1 MAKKRVHEIAKER
14 GITSKEA
21 LEVLRKAGLDV
32 KVAASSVEEA
42 EAARAFGN
50 GAGASAPAATTETTD
65 AQAEKAAAKPAAGA
79 PAKPAAGGP
88 AQAGAAPP
96 EAGGDA
102 GGGAQAAG
110 PTRGARP
117 GGGSARRQP
126 GARQPGRGQDG
137 RQGGQRP
144 GGQRGGGP
152 QREGGPPPA
161 RPGIRPPEGEPIRR
175 AGPEGR
181 GPRILQD
188 APPPQERGGAGDRP
202 GRGPGGQRSEGGPR
216 GSRSGSR
223 PDGGA
228 RQGGP
233 GGPRPDAPGGEP
245 PRSGGPRPSRGGR
258 GEAGSPGGG
267 GGRRR
272 RVVIDSQAS
281 RRERTPP
288 PQQSQPP
295 RRGRGRRRRPQWVE
309 PDLEAEAQARLEAEQ
324 QEEPAVQVRSGSTV
338 KEVAESLQLGAPEVI
353 KKLMELGEMAT
364 LTQTLSDEAIEVL
377 ADSFDKKAEI
387 VGATEVE
394 DEEPAYEDRDE
405 DLIERPPVITIMGH
419 VDHGKTSLLDAIR
432 QTEVAAGEAGGITQ
446 HIGAYQVSHDGHTI
460 TFLDTPGHEA
470 FTAMRA
476 RGAKVT
482 DIAVIVVAADD
493 GVMPQTVE
501 AIDHAKA
508 AGVPVMVAVN
518 KIDVEGADPNRVRG
532 ELAQQGLTPADWGG
546 DTEFVDVSAKTHQ
559 NLEDLL
565 ETLVTLA
572 ELQELKA
579 NPDTQASGWVIES
592 KLDPGRGAVV
602 TLLVHRGRL
611 KVGHAIVA
619 GEHWGRVR
627 AMNDFRGQR
636 SREATPGMP
645 VEILGFDGVPGAGEH
660 FRVVENEREARRL
673 ANERGIRLKQEAL
686 ARQARRRVSLEDVLA
701 RAERGEKELNLVVK
715 ADVAGSLE
723 ALADEI
729 ARLPHEQV
737 TVNIIRDGV
746 GGISESDVMLASAS
760 DAVVIGFNV
769 RPVGNAAQ
777 VADQEGVEIRTYSV
791 IYKIVEDLRDAMQGL
806 LEAVAVEE
814 QVGSAEVRAT
824 FKASRVGTI
833 AGSYVL
839 EGVVRRGGQA
849 RLVRDGTV
857 IYDGRIGSLRRFK
870 DDVREVNAGMECGI
884 VLENYPDVK
893 EGDVIEVYET
903 KQVEQTLA

>member
-21 LEVLRKAGLDV
+21 LEVLRKAGLEV
-32 KVAASSVEEA
+32 KVAASSVEE
-42 EAARAFGN
+42 EDAARAFGN
-50 GAGASAPAATTETTD
+50 GAAA
-65 AQAEKAAAKPAAGA
+65 A
-79 PAKPAAGGP
+79 PAKAADG
-88 AQAGAAPP
+88 AGAKGKGKAKGADANA
-96 EAGGDA
+96 EAKPDPKAEATGADA
-102 GGGAQAAG
+102 VAEAKPDDGQGGGAARRPPQ
-110 PTRGARP
+110 ARP
-117 GGGSARRQP
+117 
-126 GARQPGRGQDG
+126 D
-137 RQGGQRP
+137 
-144 GGQRGGGP
+144 
-152 QREGGPPPA
+152 
-161 RPGIRPPEGEPIRR
+161 IRPPDDAPVRR

-188 APPPQERGGAGDRP
+188 APPPQERQPTQDRGPRAGGGAGP
-202 GRGPGGQRSEGGPR
+202 RGPRQDAGPR
-216 GSRSGSR
+216 GG
-223 PDGGA
+223 
-228 RQGGP
+228 
-233 GGPRPDAPGGEP
+233 GGPRPGGNQG
-245 PRSGGPRPSRGGR
+245 GGPQGGRGGARPGRGGR
-258 GEAGSPGGG
+258 GEAGAGGDGG

-272 RVVIDSQAS
+272 RVVIDSQAA
-281 RRERTPP
+281 RRDRTPP

-324 QEEPAVQVRSGSTV
+324 QEDPAVQVRSGSTV

-377 ADSFDKKAEI
+377 ADAFGKKVDMI
-387 VGATEVE
+387 GATEDA
-394 DEEPAYEDRDE
+394 DEEPAFEDSDE

-432 QTEVAAGEAGGITQ
+432 ETEVAAGEAGGITQ
-446 HIGAYQVSHDGHTI
+446 HIGAYQVHHDDHTI

-518 KIDVEGADPNRVRG
+518 KIDKEGSDPNRVRG

-546 DTEFVDVSAKTHQ
+546 DTEFVDVSAKTRQ
-559 NLEDLL
+559 NLDDLL

-572 ELQELKA
+572 EIQELKA
-579 NPDTQASGWVIES
+579 NPDTDASGFVIES

-611 KVGHAIVA
+611 KVGDAIVA
-619 GEHWGRVR
+619 GEHMGRVR
-627 AMNDFRGQR
+627 AMNDYRGQR
-636 SREATPGMP
+636 VEEATPGMP
-645 VEILGFDGVPGAGEH
+645 VEILGFDGVPAAGEN
-660 FRVVENEREARRL
+660 FRVVGNEREARRV
-673 ANERGIRLKQEAL
+673 ANERGIRMKQAAL
-686 ARQARRRVSLEDVLA
+686 ARQATRRVSLEDVLA

-746 GGISESDVMLASAS
+746 GGISESDVMLAAAS

-777 VADQEGVEIRTYSV
+777 VAEQEGVEIRTYSV
-791 IYKIVEDLRDAMQGL
+791 IYNIVEELRAAMEGL
-806 LEAVAVEE
+806 LEAVEVEE
-814 QVGSAEVRAT
+814 QIATVEVRAT

-833 AGSYVL
+833 AGSYVT
-839 EGVVRRGGQA
+839 EGTVRRGAQC

-857 IYDGRIGSLRRFK
+857 VYDGRIGSLRRFK
-870 DDVREVNAGMECGI
+870 DDVREVTTGMECGI

-893 EGDVIEVYET
+893 EGDVIEVYEK
-903 KQVEQTLA
+903 KQVEQTLS

>member
-21 LEVLRKAGLDV
+21 LEVLRGAGLDV
-32 KVAASSVEEA
+32 KVAASSVEEE

-50 GAGASAPAATTETTD
+50 GAGASAPAQSAP
-65 AQAEKAAAKPAAGA
+65 AEAAPAAEPAPAADSAPAADASSAGGEDGNGA
-79 PAKPAAGGP
+79 P
-88 AQAGAAPP
+88 
-96 EAGGDA
+96 
-102 GGGAQAAG
+102 
-110 PTRGARP
+110 RP
-117 GGGSARRQP
+117 GG
-126 GARQPGRGQDG
+126 
-137 RQGGQRP
+137 
-144 GGQRGGGP
+144 
-152 QREGGPPPA
+152 PPA
-161 RPGIRPPEGEPIRR
+161 PRPDIRPPEGEPVRR

-188 APPPQERGGAGDRP
+188 APPPQERKPAQGPGARSGRPEGGSRSDAGPRGDRGPRPDEPAGGGGQGGRGPRP
-202 GRGPGGQRSEGGPR
+202 GRGGRSEA
-216 GSRSGSR
+216 
-223 PDGGA
+223 GA
-228 RQGGP
+228 G
-233 GGPRPDAPGGEP
+233 D
-245 PRSGGPRPSRGGR
+245 
-258 GEAGSPGGG
+258 GG

-272 RVVIDSQAS
+272 RVVIDSQAA
-281 RRERTPP
+281 RRDRTPP

-309 PDLEAEAQARLEAEQ
+309 PDLEAEARAKLEAEQ
-324 QEEPAVQVRSGSTV
+324 QEDPAVQVRSGSTV

-377 ADSFDKKAEI
+377 ADAFGKKVDM
-387 VGATEVE
+387 VGATEEAE
-394 DEEPAYEDRDE
+394 DEPAFEDTDE

-432 QTEVAAGEAGGITQ
+432 ETEVAAGEAGGITQ
-446 HIGAYQVSHDGHTI
+446 HIGAYQVHHDDHTI

-518 KIDVEGADPNRVRG
+518 KIDKEGSDPNRVRG

-546 DTEFVDVSAKTHQ
+546 DTEFVDVSAKTRQ
-559 NLEDLL
+559 NLDDLL

-572 ELQELKA
+572 EIQELKA
-579 NPDTQASGWVIES
+579 NPDTDASGFVIES

-602 TLLVHRGRL
+602 TLIVHRGRL
-611 KVGHAIVA
+611 QVGDAIVA

-627 AMNDFRGQR
+627 AMNDYRGQR
-636 SREATPGMP
+636 VKEATPGMP
-645 VEILGFDGVPGAGEH
+645 VEILGFDGVPAAGEN
-660 FRVVENEREARRL
+660 FRVVENEREARRV
-673 ANERGIRLKQEAL
+673 ANERGIRIKQAAL
-686 ARQARRRVSLEDVLA
+686 ARQATRRVSLEDVLA

-746 GGISESDVMLASAS
+746 GGISESDVMLAAAS

-791 IYKIVEDLRDAMQGL
+791 IYNIVNELRAAMEGL
-806 LEAVAVEE
+806 LEAVEVEE
-814 QVGSAEVRAT
+814 QVGTAEVRAT

-833 AGSYVL
+833 AGSYVTD
-839 EGVVRRGGQA
+839 GTVRRGAQC

-857 IYDGRIGSLRRFK
+857 VYDGRIGSLRRFK
-870 DDVREVNAGMECGI
+870 DDVREVTAGMECGI

-893 EGDVIEVYET
+893 EGDVIEVYEK